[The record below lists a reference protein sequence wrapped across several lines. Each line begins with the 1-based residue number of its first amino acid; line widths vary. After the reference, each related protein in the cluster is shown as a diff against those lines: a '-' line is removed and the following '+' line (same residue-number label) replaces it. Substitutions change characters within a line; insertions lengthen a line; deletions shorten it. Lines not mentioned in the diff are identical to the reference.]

1 MTEQGQTT
9 TAVSRAFKALRGV
22 LSEIGWEPREDSETG
37 GLVID
42 FDPPYIPVAYAYAGI
57 SEPLELFIFYITLGV
72 AAAADRREEAARYLT
87 LANWNLM
94 SGNFSMD
101 YEDGEIRFRT
111 SVCFQGTELTE
122 ALIRNAILLAMHAME
137 RFAEGAIDVMARDK
151 KAEQAFREAVTQS
164 RPDLN

>member
-1 MTEQGQTT
+1 
-9 TAVSRAFKALRGV
+9 
-22 LSEIGWEPREDSETG
+22 
-37 GLVID
+37 
-42 FDPPYIPVAYAYAGI
+42 
-57 SEPLELFIFYITLGV
+57 
-72 AAAADRREEAARYLT
+72 
-87 LANWNLM
+87 M